1 MAYIKTGK
9 INTMAYRFTVNTK
22 DDTQLI
28 KLKELVK
35 YNNKVARKWGH
46 YKVVRV
52 SLMAR
57 GERKK
62 WAVLEGHNPRYY
74 DQNLPHKYATHFDV
88 YVN

>member
-1 MAYIKTGK
+1 MAYIKEGR
-9 INTMAYRFTVNTK
+9 IETMAYRFTVNTK
-22 DDTQLI
+22 DDKRLI

-35 YNNKVARKWGH
+35 QNNKYARK
-46 YKVVRV
+46 YKHIPIIRV

-74 DQNLPHKYATHFDV
+74 DQSLPHKYATHFDV